1 MAEINGAHRQGQ
13 RHRQRHRQRSWQHWL
28 CRRSLQ
34 RRRRSSGS
42 TAPAALFL
50 QSRPGRW
57 IKTAMTVSLSPTPEA
72 ALPSPAARL
81 SLQKST
87 IAADTTTIR
96 SLDWDRSRFDIEF
109 GLRNGTT
116 YNAFLVRGERIAL
129 IDTSHAKFRDLWLAC
144 LREELDPR
152 QIDVLIVSHTEPD
165 HSGLVADLLE
175 LNPEIE
181 VVASKVAIQ
190 FLENQVHRPFR
201 SRAVK
206 SGDQLDLGTNPDS
219 GVAHRFEFLSAPNLH
234 WPDTIFS
241 FDHGSGI
248 LYTCDA
254 FGLHYCSEDLF
265 DVDPGA
271 IAPDFRFYYEC
282 LMGPNARSVLQA
294 MKRMEALPPISTIAV
309 GHGPLL
315 RHHLDLWTADYRSWS
330 SDRSQGEAY
339 AAVCYL
345 SQYGFCDRLSQAIAR
360 GISKAEAQVQLVD
373 LRATDA
379 QELSAL
385 IGEASAVVVPTWPA
399 QPDADLQ
406 ASIGTLLAA
415 LKPKQWLAVY
425 DAYGGNDQ
433 PIDTVASQ
441 LRSLGQKQAFAPLRI
456 RQVPGAADYQL
467 CEEAGTD
474 LGQLLTRAR
483 AIAAMKSLD
492 GDLDKALGR
501 LSGGL
506 YVVTARQGE
515 GDSIRSGAMVAS
527 WVSQASFAPPGISI
541 AVARDR
547 AIESLLQV
555 GDRFVLNI
563 LRQDNHQALLRH
575 FLRRFPPGAD
585 RFAGVSVLEGVARGG
600 PVLGDAL
607 AYLGC
612 RVTQRMEVPD
622 HWIIYAEV
630 EQGNVSDASARTAV
644 HHRKVGNHY

>member
-1 MAEINGAHRQGQ
+1 MSATPSAIPA
-13 RHRQRHRQRSWQHWL
+13 
-28 CRRSLQ
+28 
-34 RRRRSSGS
+34 
-42 TAPAALFL
+42 TAP
-50 QSRPGRW
+50 
-57 IKTAMTVSLSPTPEA
+57 
-72 ALPSPAARL
+72 RL
-81 SLQKST
+81 SLQCAP
-87 IAADTTTIR
+87 IAAGTTAIR

-116 YNAFLVRGERIAL
+116 YNAFLVRGERTAL
-129 IDTSHAKFRDLWLAC
+129 IDTSHAKFRDSWLPL
-144 LREELDPR
+144 LRE
-152 QIDVLIVSHTEPD
+152 QIDPMAIDFLIVSHTEPD
-165 HSGLVADLLE
+165 HSGLIGDLIDV
-175 LNPEIE
+175 NPEIE
-181 VVASKVAIQ
+181 IIASKVAIQ

-206 SGDQLDLGTNPDS
+206 SGDTLDLGCGAD
-219 GVAHRFEFLSAPNLH
+219 GVEHRFEFLSAPNLH

-241 FDHGSGI
+241 FDHGTAI

-254 FGLHYCSEDLF
+254 FGLHYCSDDLF

-294 MKRMEALPPISTIAV
+294 LKRMDALPEIHTIAV

-315 RHHLDLWTADYRSWS
+315 REHLPLWVSDYREWS
-330 SDRSQGEAY
+330 GQRSAGHTY
-339 AAVCYL
+339 AAICYV

-360 GISKAEAQVQLVD
+360 GVAKAEAQVQLID
-373 LRATDA
+373 LRATDP

-385 IGEASAVVVPTWPA
+385 IGEATAVVVPTWPA
-399 QPDADLQ
+399 EPDADLQ
-406 ASIGTLLAA
+406 AAVGTLLAA
-415 LKPKQWLAVY
+415 LNPKQWLACY
-425 DAYGGNDQ
+425 DAFGGNDA
-433 PIDTVASQ
+433 PIDAVAGQ
-441 LRSLGQKQAFAPLRI
+441 LRSLNPQEAFTPLRI
-456 RQVPGAADYQL
+456 RQVPGAADYQR

-474 LGQLLTRAR
+474 LGQLLTREKT
-483 AIAAMKSLD
+483 IAAMKSLD

-515 GDSIRSGAMVAS
+515 GESVRSGAMVAS
-527 WVSQASFAPPGISI
+527 WVSQASFQPPGITV
-541 AVARDR
+541 AVAKDR

-563 LRQDNHQALLRH
+563 LREDNHQQLLRH

-585 RFAGVSVLEGVARGG
+585 RFAGVSVLEGAASGG

-607 AYLGC
+607 AFLGC
-612 RVTQRMEVPD
+612 RVAQRMEGPD

-630 EQGNVSDASARTAV
+630 EQGNVADTNASTAV

>member
-1 MAEINGAHRQGQ
+1 MAETAVA
-13 RHRQRHRQRSWQHWL
+13 
-28 CRRSLQ
+28 
-34 RRRRSSGS
+34 S
-42 TAPAALFL
+42 TP
-50 QSRPGRW
+50 
-57 IKTAMTVSLSPTPEA
+57 
-72 ALPSPAARL
+72 RL
-81 SLQKST
+81 SLQCEA
-87 IAADTTTIR
+87 IGADTTTIR

-116 YNAFLVRGERIAL
+116 YNSFLVRGERTAL
-129 IDTSHAKFRDLWLAC
+129 IDSSHLKFESTWLPI
-144 LREELDPR
+144 LQE
-152 QIDVLIVSHTEPD
+152 QIDPKAIDHLIVSHTEPD
-165 HSGLVADLLE
+165 HSGLIGHLID

-181 VVASKVAIQ
+181 IVGSKVAIQ
-190 FLENQVHRPFR
+190 FLENQVHRPFK

-206 SGDQLDLGTNPDS
+206 SGEELDLGTNPDS
-219 GVAHRFEFLSAPNLH
+219 GVQHRFEFLSAPNLH

-241 FDHGSGI
+241 FDHGTGI

-254 FGLHYCSEDLF
+254 FGLHYCSDDLF

-271 IAPDFRFYYEC
+271 IAPDFRFYYDC

-294 MKRMEALPPISTIAV
+294 MKRMDALPAINTIAV

-315 RHHLDLWTADYRSWS
+315 RDHLSLWLYDYREWS
-330 SDRSQGEAY
+330 EGRSKGEAY
-339 AAVCYL
+339 AAVCYV

-360 GISKAEAQVQLVD
+360 GIGKAEAQVQLVD

-399 QPDADLQ
+399 NPDADLQ

-415 LKPKQWLAVY
+415 LQPKQWVATY
-425 DAYGGNDQ
+425 DAYGGNDE

-441 LRSLGQKQAFAPLRI
+441 LRGLGQKEAFEPLRV
-456 RQVPGAADYQL
+456 RQVPDGNDYQR

-474 LGQLLTRAR
+474 LGQLLTRAKT
-483 AIAAMKSLD
+483 IAAMKSLD

-506 YVVTARQGE
+506 YVVTARQE
-515 GDSIRSGAMVAS
+515 ERASAMVAS
-527 WVSQASFAPPGISI
+527 WVSQASFEPPGITV
-541 AVARDR
+541 AVAKDR
-547 AIESLLQV
+547 AIEALMQV

-563 LRQDNHQALLRH
+563 LREDNHQGLLRH
-575 FLRRFPPGAD
+575 FLKRFPPGAD
-585 RFAGVSVLEGVARGG
+585 RFAGVSTLDGVAEGG

-607 AYLGC
+607 AFLGC
-612 RVTQRMEVPD
+612 RVLQRMEGPD

-630 EQGNVSDASARTAV
+630 EQGNVADSQASTAV
-644 HHRKVGNHY
+644 HHRKVGNQY

>member
-1 MAEINGAHRQGQ
+1 MAETAVA
-13 RHRQRHRQRSWQHWL
+13 
-28 CRRSLQ
+28 
-34 RRRRSSGS
+34 S
-42 TAPAALFL
+42 TP
-50 QSRPGRW
+50 
-57 IKTAMTVSLSPTPEA
+57 
-72 ALPSPAARL
+72 RL
-81 SLQKST
+81 SLQCEA
-87 IAADTTTIR
+87 IGADTTTIR

-116 YNAFLVRGERIAL
+116 YNSFLVRGERTAL
-129 IDTSHAKFRDLWLAC
+129 IDSSHLKFESTWLPM
-144 LREELDPR
+144 LQE
-152 QIDVLIVSHTEPD
+152 QIDPKAIDHLIVSHTEPD
-165 HSGLVADLLE
+165 HSGLIGHLID

-181 VVASKVAIQ
+181 IVGSKVAIQ
-190 FLENQVHRPFR
+190 FLENQVHRPFK

-206 SGDQLDLGTNPDS
+206 SGEELDLGTNPDS
-219 GVAHRFEFLSAPNLH
+219 GVQHRFEFLSAPNLH

-241 FDHGSGI
+241 FDHGTGI

-254 FGLHYCSEDLF
+254 FGLHYCSDDLF

-271 IAPDFRFYYEC
+271 IAPDFRFYYDC

-294 MKRMEALPPISTIAV
+294 MKRMDALPAINTIAV

-315 RHHLDLWTADYRSWS
+315 RDHLSLWLSDYREWS
-330 SDRSQGEAY
+330 EGRSKGEAY
-339 AAVCYL
+339 AAVCYV

-360 GISKAEAQVQLVD
+360 GIGKAEAQVQLVD

-399 QPDADLQ
+399 NPDADLQ

-415 LKPKQWLAVY
+415 LQPKQWVATY
-425 DAYGGNDQ
+425 DAYGGNDE

-441 LRSLGQKQAFAPLRI
+441 LRGLGQKEAFEPLRV
-456 RQVPGAADYQL
+456 RQVPDGNDYQR

-474 LGQLLTRAR
+474 LGQLLTRAKT
-483 AIAAMKSLD
+483 IAAMKSLD

-506 YVVTARQGE
+506 YVVAARQE
-515 GDSIRSGAMVAS
+515 ERASAMVAS
-527 WVSQASFAPPGISI
+527 WVSQASFEPPGITV
-541 AVARDR
+541 AVAKDR
-547 AIESLLQV
+547 AIEALMQV

-563 LRQDNHQALLRH
+563 LREDNHQGLLRH
-575 FLRRFPPGAD
+575 FLKRFPPGAD
-585 RFAGVSVLEGVARGG
+585 RFAGVSTLDGVAEGG

-607 AYLGC
+607 AFLGC
-612 RVTQRMEVPD
+612 RVLQRMEGPD

-630 EQGNVSDASARTAV
+630 EQGNVADSQASTAV

>member
-1 MAEINGAHRQGQ
+1 MGT
-13 RHRQRHRQRSWQHWL
+13 
-28 CRRSLQ
+28 
-34 RRRRSSGS
+34 S
-42 TAPAALFL
+42 TPAA
-50 QSRPGRW
+50 P
-57 IKTAMTVSLSPTPEA
+57 PTPT
-72 ALPSPAARL
+72 PTVGRL
-81 SLQKST
+81 SLQCEAF
-87 IAADTTTIR
+87 AADTTAIR

-116 YNAFLVRGERIAL
+116 YNSFLVRGERTAL
-129 IDTSHAKFRDLWLAC
+129 IDTSHLKFEATWLP
-144 LREELDPR
+144 LLEE
-152 QIDVLIVSHTEPD
+152 QIDPKDIDDLIVSHTEPD
-165 HSGLVADLLE
+165 HSGLIGHLIE
-175 LNPEIE
+175 PNPEIE
-181 VVASKVAIQ
+181 IVASKVAIQ

-206 SGDQLDLGTNPDS
+206 SGEELDLGVNPTS

-241 FDHGSGI
+241 FDHGTGI

-254 FGLHYCSEDLF
+254 FGLHYCSDDLF

-271 IAPDFRFYYEC
+271 IAPDFRFYYDC

-294 MKRMEALPPISTIAV
+294 MKRMDALPPITTIAV

-315 RHHLDLWTADYRSWS
+315 RHHLSLWMGDYRDWS
-330 SDRSQGEAY
+330 TGRSKGEAY

-345 SQYGFCDRLSQAIAR
+345 SQYGFCDRISQAIAR
-360 GISKAEAQVQLVD
+360 GIGKAEAQVQLVD

-379 QELSAL
+379 QELAAL
-385 IGEASAVVVPTWPA
+385 VGEAAAVVVPTWPA
-399 QPDADLQ
+399 AADADLQ

-415 LKPKQWLAVY
+415 LHPKQWVACY
-425 DAYGGNDQ
+425 DAFGGHDE
-433 PIDTVASQ
+433 PIDQVADR
-441 LRSLGQKQAFAPLRI
+441 LRSLGQRDAFAPLRI
-456 RQVPGAADYQL
+456 RQVPDAADYQR

-474 LGQLLTRAR
+474 LGQLLTREKT
-483 AIAAMKSLD
+483 IAAMKALD
-492 GDLDKALGR
+492 GELDKALGR

-515 GDSIRSGAMVAS
+515 GEGVRSGAMVAS
-527 WVSQASFAPPGISI
+527 WVSQASFDPPGITV
-541 AVARDR
+541 AVAKDR
-547 AIESLLQV
+547 AIEALMQV

-563 LRQDNHQALLRH
+563 LREDNHQPLLRH

-585 RFAGVSVLEGVARGG
+585 RFAGVSVLEGVAAGG

-607 AYLGC
+607 AFLGC
-612 RVTQRMEVPD
+612 RVAQRMEGPD

-630 EQGNVSDASARTAV
+630 EQGNVADATAATAV

>member
-1 MAEINGAHRQGQ
+1 MG
-13 RHRQRHRQRSWQHWL
+13 
-28 CRRSLQ
+28 
-34 RRRRSSGS
+34 
-42 TAPAALFL
+42 APAAAEI
-50 QSRPGRW
+50 S
-57 IKTAMTVSLSPTPEA
+57 TSP
-72 ALPSPAARL
+72 RL
-81 SLQKST
+81 SVQCEA

-116 YNAFLVRGERIAL
+116 YNAFLIRGERTAL
-129 IDTSHAKFRDLWLAC
+129 IDTSHLKFEGTWLP
-144 LREELDPR
+144 LLLE
-152 QIDVLIVSHTEPD
+152 QIDPKAIDHLIVSHTEPD
-165 HSGLVADLLE
+165 HSGLIGHLIN

-181 VVASKVAIQ
+181 IVGSKVAIQ
-190 FLENQVHRPFR
+190 FLENQVHRPFK

-206 SGDQLDLGTNPDS
+206 SGDELDLGTNPTS
-219 GVAHRFEFLSAPNLH
+219 GVQHRFEFLSAPNLH

-241 FDHGSGI
+241 FDHGTGI

-254 FGLHYCSEDLF
+254 FGLHYCSDDVF

-271 IAPDFRFYYEC
+271 IAPDFRFYYDC

-294 MKRMEALPPISTIAV
+294 MKRMDALPSINTVAV

-315 RHHLDLWTADYRSWS
+315 RHHLSLWLADYREWS
-330 SDRSQGEAY
+330 EGRSKGEAY
-339 AAVCYL
+339 AAVCYV

-360 GISKAEAQVQLVD
+360 GIGKAEAAVQLVD

-385 IGEASAVVVPTWPA
+385 VGEACAVVVPTWPA
-399 QPDADLQ
+399 EPDADLQ

-415 LKPKQWLAVY
+415 LQPKQWIAVY
-425 DAYGGNDQ
+425 DAYGGNDE

-441 LRSLGQKQAFAPLRI
+441 LRSLGQKSAFEPLRI
-456 RQVPGAADYQL
+456 RQVPSAEDYQR

-474 LGQLLTRAR
+474 LGQLLTREKT
-483 AIAAMKSLD
+483 IAAMKALD

-506 YVVTARQGE
+506 YVVTARQNDAE
-515 GDSIRSGAMVAS
+515 GGSRSGAMVAS
-527 WVSQASFAPPGISI
+527 WVSQASFDPPGITV
-541 AVARDR
+541 AVAKDR
-547 AIESLLQV
+547 AIEALMQV

-563 LRQDNHQALLRH
+563 LREDNHQTLLRH
-575 FLRRFPPGAD
+575 FLKRFPPGAD
-585 RFAGVSVLEGVARGG
+585 RFAGVNTLDGVASGG

-612 RVTQRMEVPD
+612 RVSQRMEGPD
-622 HWIIYAEV
+622 HWIIYAVV
-630 EQGNVSDASARTAV
+630 EQGNVADTEASTAV